1 MSYIKT
7 KSKKKKKKPVGKW
20 SLNSILNKKSKK
32 NEVNVLI
39 KWKAHPFYF
48 SKHVL

>member
-20 SLNSILNKKSKK
+20 SLNSILNKI
-32 NEVNVLI
+32 N
-39 KWKAHPFYF
+39 
-48 SKHVL
+48 